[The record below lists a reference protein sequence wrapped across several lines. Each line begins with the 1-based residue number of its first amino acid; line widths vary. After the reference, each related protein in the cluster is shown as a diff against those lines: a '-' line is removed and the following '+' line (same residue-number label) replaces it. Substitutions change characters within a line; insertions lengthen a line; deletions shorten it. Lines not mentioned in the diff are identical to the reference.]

1 MPPRQ
6 PEATRAVYVRLPLRA
21 AEKLDRAAAERGAS
35 KRDVIAGLLDDHVAD
50 PTAATASPRR
60 VIVEDGADGLTLGH
74 ARFTPAP
81 ADAVLTLEEA
91 ADLLRVPVDDVRA
104 LAESGELP
112 ARRLGDAWRFRRD
125 ALLDW
130 LGAGSG
136 AGAS

>member
-1 MPPRQ
+1 MEVHMPPRQ

-35 KRDVIAGLLDDHVAD
+35 KRDVIASLLDAHVGSE
-50 PTAATASPRR
+50 ASPRR

-74 ARFTPAP
+74 ARFTPAA

-91 ADLLRVPVDDVRA
+91 ADLLRVPVEDVRG

-125 ALLDW
+125 ALLAW
-130 LGAGSG
+130 LGGG
-136 AGAS
+136 AIS